1 MYLFVLFTSDWY
13 GIVVYNWGVLS
24 LIQRSHYTHPMYCC
38 ILGLDGKDGERGTT
52 GKPGLQGPAGPVGE
66 RGEAGE
72 RGPPGMMGET
82 GMPGLV
88 GPMGMYL
95 PILYCTVLY

>member
-1 MYLFVLFTSDWY
+1 M
-13 GIVVYNWGVLS
+13 
-24 LIQRSHYTHPMYCC
+24 
-38 ILGLDGKDGERGTT
+38 
-52 GKPGLQGPAGPVGE
+52 GE

-72 RGPPGMMGET
+72 RGRPGMMGET

-95 PILYCTVLY
+95 PILYCTVLVLYFVETHGIAFYDIAFR

>member
-1 MYLFVLFTSDWY
+1 M
-13 GIVVYNWGVLS
+13 
-24 LIQRSHYTHPMYCC
+24 
-38 ILGLDGKDGERGTT
+38 
-52 GKPGLQGPAGPVGE
+52 GE

-95 PILYCTVLY
+95 PILYCTVLYLIVICCMAFY